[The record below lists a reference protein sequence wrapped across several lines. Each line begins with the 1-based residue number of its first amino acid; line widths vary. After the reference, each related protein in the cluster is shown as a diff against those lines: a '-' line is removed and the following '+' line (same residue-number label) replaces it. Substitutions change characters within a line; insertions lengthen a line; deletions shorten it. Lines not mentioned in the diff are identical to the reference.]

1 LANNSALLLALASY
15 EAVKKLGMPECGVH
29 LAHAVIYLAKSPKNI
44 SAYTAYEKAKAEVET
59 SGNLPV
65 PLYLR
70 NAPTKLMKDLGYAK
84 DYKYTP
90 LVDDSDQEYMPEKL
104 KGKKFL

>member
-1 LANNSALLLALASY
+1 
-15 EAVKKLGMPECGVH
+15 MPECGVN
-29 LAHAVIYLAKSPKNI
+29 LAHCVAYLAKSPKSI
-44 SAYTAYEKAKAEVET
+44 AAYVAYEKAKAEVEA

-70 NAPTKLMKDLGYAK
+70 NAPTKLMKDLNYGK

-90 LVDDSDQEYMPEKL
+90 VVDDSSQEYLPEKL